1 MATYYVSTSDG
12 RVHQL
17 DGVTDVELV
26 VNDGVATVVYDGV
39 WRNTLQYPS
48 TSSSTTPMFGPG
60 WTMSPDSTAPFY
72 RGSPADAMIYRPS
85 SPSDPIQPDI
95 FKDDILREE
104 PPRFLEIKRS
114 YWKFTTGDGPF
125 FFPMELVT
133 GMGNNAP
140 TY

>member
-17 DGVTDVELV
+17 DGVTNVELV

-39 WRNTLQYPS
+39 WRNTLQYPAV
-48 TSSSTTPMFGPG
+48 SSANEPKYGPG
-60 WTMSPDSTAPFY
+60 WSMSPDATAPFF
-72 RGSPADAMIYRPS
+72 RNTATDELIMRPANNMDTA
-85 SPSDPIQPDI
+85 QPDI
-95 FKDDILREE
+95 FKDDILQEE
-104 PPRFLEIKRS
+104 KPRFLEIKKS
-114 YWKFTTGDGPF
+114 YWKFTAADGPF

>member
-1 MATYYVSTSDG
+1 MATYFVSTSDG

-17 DGVTDVELV
+17 DDVTDVELV

-39 WRNTLQYPS
+39 WRNTLQYPAAA
-48 TSSSTTPMFGPG
+48 SSAEPKFGPG
-60 WTMSPDSTAPFY
+60 WSMSPDATAPFF
-72 RGSPADAMIYRPS
+72 RTTSTDPLIMRPS
-85 SPSDPIQPDI
+85 NALDTAQPDI
-95 FKDDILREE
+95 FKDDILQEE
-104 PPRFLEIKRS
+104 KPRYLEIKKS
-114 YWKFTTGDGPF
+114 YWKFTSADGPF